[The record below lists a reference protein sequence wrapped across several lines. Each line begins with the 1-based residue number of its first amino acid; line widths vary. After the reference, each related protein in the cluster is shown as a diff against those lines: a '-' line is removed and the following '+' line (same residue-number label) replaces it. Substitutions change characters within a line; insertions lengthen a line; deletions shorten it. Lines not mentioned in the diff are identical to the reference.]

1 MSQCMNSNILLTI
14 LNGDEKGRIVIA
26 GPDSPVVLGRGEDAH
41 IKLSAR
47 DQLVR
52 RKHACLRRNST
63 GWELA
68 EIPPSKNTP
77 LVNGVRQH
85 CCALADGDVVQ
96 LGETSMRVS
105 LVNRTARLFRC
116 AVCNVDVSSV
126 ANSDGR
132 ALELADAAVFA
143 CHDHV
148 AKSAGLADKSI
159 GKYELCSLLG
169 QGGAGMVFRVYDRA
183 TARLLALKRLTDLK
197 SIERVRRFD
206 AEMLALKELRHTNII
221 RFVDWGTDAEGFP
234 FLVTEYAPGGNLA
247 ELASKWNFRLPPR
260 LARDLLVAVLDGLRF
275 VHNGDLA
282 SGRKPLVHRD
292 IKPQNILL
300 RMTGDN
306 PTSLQYAP
314 KIADFGL
321 VKIMHGVPITRP
333 NDASGTIGYV
343 APEQV
348 LNMRGVDARAD
359 IYSIGAT
366 LYTLLCGSLPLDLPG
381 DDNQTEQLRCVL
393 HEDRVPIG
401 RRAPDLPVRLAAA
414 VDQACQRDVALRYR
428 SAEEFQQALNEAL

>member
-1 MSQCMNSNILLTI
+1 
-14 LNGDEKGRIVIA
+14 
-26 GPDSPVVLGRGEDAH
+26 
-41 IKLSAR
+41 
-47 DQLVR
+47 
-52 RKHACLRRNST
+52 
-63 GWELA
+63 
-68 EIPPSKNTP
+68 
-77 LVNGVRQH
+77 
-85 CCALADGDVVQ
+85 
-96 LGETSMRVS
+96 
-105 LVNRTARLFRC
+105 
-116 AVCNVDVSSV
+116 
-126 ANSDGR
+126 
-132 ALELADAAVFA
+132 
-143 CHDHV
+143 
-148 AKSAGLADKSI
+148 
-159 GKYELCSLLG
+159 
-169 QGGAGMVFRVYDRA
+169 
-183 TARLLALKRLTDLK
+183 
-197 SIERVRRFD
+197 
-206 AEMLALKELRHTNII
+206 MLALKELRHTNII

-348 LNMRGVDARAD
+348 VNMRGVDARAD

>member
-1 MSQCMNSNILLTI
+1 MSQNILLTI

-26 GPDSPVVLGRGEDAH
+26 GPDSPVVVGRGEDAH

-52 RKHACLRRNST
+52 RKHAYLRRT
-63 GWELA
+63 APGWELA
-68 EIPPSKNTP
+68 EIPPPKNTP

-85 CCALADGDVVQ
+85 CCVLTDGDVVQ

-105 LVNRTARLFRC
+105 LVTRTGRLFRC
-116 AVCNVDVSSV
+116 IACGVDVSSV

-132 ALELADAAVFA
+132 ALELADAAVYT
-143 CHDHV
+143 CQDHV
-148 AKSAGLADKSI
+148 TKSADLAGKSI

-169 QGGAGMVFRVYDRA
+169 QGGAGMVFRVYDRT
-183 TARLLALKRLTDLK
+183 TARMLALKRLTDLK
-197 SIERVRRFD
+197 SVERVRRFD
-206 AEMLALKELRHTNII
+206 AEMLALKELRHTNVI
-221 RFVDWGTDAEGFP
+221 RFVDWGTDVEGFP
-234 FLVTEYAPGGNLA
+234 FLVTEYAPGGNLG

-275 VHNGDLA
+275 VHSGDLA
-282 SGRKPLVHRD
+282 SGRKPLIHRD

-300 RMTGDN
+300 RMTGDDPN
-306 PTSLQYAP
+306 SLQYVP

-321 VKIMHGVPITRP
+321 VKILHGVPITKP
-333 NDASGTIGYV
+333 NEASGTIGYV

-348 LNMRGVDARAD
+348 VNMRGVDARAD

-366 LYTLLCGSLPLDLPG
+366 LYTLLCGSLPIDLPG
-381 DDNQTEQLRCVL
+381 DDKPTEQLQRVL
-393 HEDRVPIG
+393 HADRIPIG
-401 RRAPDLPVRLAAA
+401 RRAPDVPARLATV
-414 VDQACQRDVALRYR
+414 VDQACQRDAARR
-428 SAEEFQQALNEAL
+428 HASAAEFQQALSEAL